1 MYQQWQVNFAPA
13 LLFCYDLTAVSTLL
27 NVPFLSVL
35 LLAPFLFTYFVLT
48 SSVKSPAGT
57 SGESSTISLA
67 GLFSITVAHL
77 NSPAAVTANT
87 PCSVSAASNFRRL
100 PVISMTEPARIV
112 VVSPETLS
120 VTLVMYGSVEEAST
134 FCTETFVSASR
145 RAVPAVTLSFTAW
158 RLLSKPSVWLVNTPE
173 MLNVVLI
180 IGVLSW
186 PPFAMMSLITSLSSF
201 W

>member
-1 MYQQWQVNFAPA
+1 MPKVTTKSDNHRYLIAVN
-13 LLFCYDLTAVSTLL
+13 TLL
-27 NVPFLSVL
+27 KVPFLRTL
-35 LLAPFLFTYFVLT
+35 LFKRVPLNLLLT

-67 GLFSITVAHL
+67 GLFSITVAQR
-77 NSPAAVTANT
+77 NSPDAVRANT

-112 VVSPETLS
+112 VVSPDTLS

-186 PPFAMMSLITSLSSF
+186 PPFAMMSLITSFRGSLIYV
-201 W
+201 